1 MWNDESVLILAVGV
15 RYTKRGTEQ
24 KDKNGLPFE
33 AERVHDT
40 R

>member
-1 MWNDESVLILAVGV
+1 MWNDESVIEVGV

-24 KDKNGLPFE
+24 KDRNGLSFT